1 MMRTQRL
8 PAAYAWVASS
18 LVALLM
24 WYELRPASVALGWTL
39 FGLVL
44 FEWGQARGWF
54 WLRLQGYVAFASAFL
69 RLFFVNL
76 NASGQPGELS
86 SRVYTVV
93 PLALAFYYVY
103 ERLEGK
109 SAQEVETDRR
119 IKAASVLS
127 YFGTIALAAL
137 MRFELGLDWVVVAW
151 AALAL
156 ALAAFAWKAKR
167 QVFLHQSYLIG
178 LAVLF
183 RALFHNFYER
193 SYFAAD
199 FWHSRWWSVGSTVAI
214 LFLVLPV
221 AFALRGRPQRESQ
234 AGPGLLASTFA
245 ALDLHPEQLF
255 FFIPAFLLTVL
266 LALEMRSGMVTV
278 AWALEAFAV
287 FIFALWVGQRSFRL
301 TGLGLLLLCVGKI
314 VVVDIWG
321 LTPRDRY
328 LTFIV
333 LGTLLL
339 FVSFLYSRHR
349 EALRQ
354 YL

>member
-1 MMRTQRL
+1 M
-8 PAAYAWVASS
+8 
-18 LVALLM
+18 
-24 WYELRPASVALGWTL
+24 
-39 FGLVL
+39 
-44 FEWGQARGWF
+44 
-54 WLRLQGYVAFASAFL
+54 
-69 RLFFVNL
+69 FFVNL
-76 NASGQPGELS
+76 NASGKPGELS
-86 SRVYTVV
+86 PRVYTLV
-93 PLALAFYYVY
+93 PLALVFYYVY
-103 ERLEGK
+103 ARLEG
-109 SAQEVETDRR
+109 STGEELQSDRR
-119 IKAASVLS
+119 LEAPNLLS
-127 YFGTIALAAL
+127 YLGAITLAAL
-137 MRFELGLDWVVVAW
+137 IRFELGLDWVVVAW

-167 QVFLHQSYLIG
+167 PVFLHQSYLIG

-199 FWHSRWWSVGSTVAI
+199 FWHSRWWSVGSTIAI

-221 AFALRGRPQRESQ
+221 AFKLRGLPQAQPE
-234 AGPGLLASTFA
+234 AHAGLLTRMLA
-245 ALDLHPEQLF
+245 ALDRHPEQLF
-255 FFIPAFLLTVL
+255 FFIPALLLTVL

-278 AWALEAFAV
+278 AWAVEAVAV

-301 TGLGLLLLCVGKI
+301 AGLGLLLLCVGKI

-339 FVSFLYSRHR
+339 FVSYLYSRYR

>member
-1 MMRTQRL
+1 
-8 PAAYAWVASS
+8 
-18 LVALLM
+18 
-24 WYELRPASVALGWTL
+24 
-39 FGLVL
+39 
-44 FEWGQARGWF
+44 
-54 WLRLQGYVAFASAFL
+54 
-69 RLFFVNL
+69 
-76 NASGQPGELS
+76 
-86 SRVYTVV
+86 
-93 PLALAFYYVY
+93 
-103 ERLEGK
+103 
-109 SAQEVETDRR
+109 
-119 IKAASVLS
+119 LS

-137 MRFELGLDWVVVAW
+137 MRFELGLDWVIVAW

-156 ALAAFAWKAKR
+156 ALAAFAWKARR
-167 QVFLHQSYLIG
+167 QVFLHQSFLIG
-178 LAVLF
+178 LAVIL

-221 AFALRGRPQRESQ
+221 AFALRGRPQAESE
-234 AGPGLLASTFA
+234 ARPGLPARIFA
-245 ALDLHPEQLF
+245 ALDRHPEQLF
-255 FFIPAFLLTVL
+255 FFIPALLLTVL

-278 AWALEAFAV
+278 AWGVEAVAI
-287 FIFALWVGQRSFRL
+287 FIFALWVAQRSFRL

-339 FVSFLYSRHR
+339 FVSYLYSRYR

>member
-1 MMRTQRL
+1 
-8 PAAYAWVASS
+8 
-18 LVALLM
+18 
-24 WYELRPASVALGWTL
+24 
-39 FGLVL
+39 
-44 FEWGQARGWF
+44 
-54 WLRLQGYVAFASAFL
+54 
-69 RLFFVNL
+69 
-76 NASGQPGELS
+76 
-86 SRVYTVV
+86 
-93 PLALAFYYVY
+93 
-103 ERLEGK
+103 
-109 SAQEVETDRR
+109 
-119 IKAASVLS
+119 
-127 YFGTIALAAL
+127 

-156 ALAAFAWKAKR
+156 ALATIAWKVER
-167 QVFLHQSYLIG
+167 RVFLHQSYLIG

-199 FWHSRWWSVGSTVAI
+199 FWHSRWWSVGTTVAI

-221 AFALRGRPQRESQ
+221 AFKLSGSPDHPRESGNPPPSGHSREELAPNLAKGENPLQ
-234 AGPGLLASTFA
+234 PGGSREGLALSLPKGGTPPQPGHSREGGNPPQPGHSREACPPRRRGSGNPLARIFA
-245 ALDLHPEQLF
+245 TLDRHPEQLF
-255 FFIPAFLLTVL
+255 FFIPVFLLTVL

-278 AWALEAFAV
+278 AWGLEAVAV

-333 LGTLLL
+333 LGSLLL
-339 FVSFLYSRHR
+339 FVSYLYTRYR
-349 EALRQ
+349 ETLRQ